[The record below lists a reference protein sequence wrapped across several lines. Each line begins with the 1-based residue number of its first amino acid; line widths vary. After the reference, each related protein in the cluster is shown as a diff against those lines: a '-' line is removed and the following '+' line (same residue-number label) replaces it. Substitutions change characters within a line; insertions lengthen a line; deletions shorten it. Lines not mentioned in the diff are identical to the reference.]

1 MFNCEMVFKDY
12 SEKVYAYLRQH
23 VSNQADIEDLHS
35 HIFCRIVQ
43 YAPTYRGNPNA
54 VSSFVYTITRTS
66 TINFYRSKGRLPS
79 SLEEL
84 DFDLKEDGG
93 IEEDFINQEELECL
107 ASSLEKLSAI
117 ERNIIIYCYYNNMTL
132 KEAAF
137 KNGISYG
144 VCKNLH
150 RSALNKLKEFISF

>member
-1 MFNCEMVFKDY
+1 MR
-12 SEKVYAYLRQH
+12 YLTSGETH
-23 VSNQADIEDLHS
+23 GKCLNAIIEGLP
-35 HIFCRIVQ
+35 
-43 YAPTYRGNPNA
+43 A
-54 VSSFVYTITRTS
+54 
-66 TINFYRSKGRLPS
+66 NF
-79 SLEEL
+79 E
-84 DFDLKEDGG
+84 